1 MDIGIHYLVARTGYS
16 TQFCVKI
23 TQIYSFSASF
33 EQTVWERA
41 KYLAPVIEY
50 NLARC
55 DDDGNGN
62 DEQDSEADVQVFS
75 YSGKL
80 LPVRNFLS

>member
-23 TQIYSFSASF
+23 TQISDLVYLLNKRK
-33 EQTVWERA
+33 VRKKA

-62 DEQDSEADVQVFS
+62 DEQDSEADIQVLS
-75 YSGKL
+75 YTSKL
-80 LPVRNFLS
+80 LPVRKF